1 MLVLGEGERG
11 LCVWGVLHGGLIAE
25 HHLQFLAVEFAPVGE
40 VHDALPVVGELL
52 DVHLLQGMG
61 AEGVGIPFLPGEYP
75 QAEIT
80 LPPAPVQ
87 LPMRMQGER
96 PDQPLLVPMEHG
108 HGKMLLGEGRRNWG
122 ALGVAPKLCPHL
134 LSYSSRIDLSKVHP
148 AHSHQ

>member
-1 MLVLGEGERG
+1 M
-11 LCVWGVLHGGLIAE
+11 CMGVLHGGLIAE

-40 VHDALPVVGELL
+40 VHDALPVVGELV
-52 DVHLLQGMG
+52 DVHLLQSMG
-61 AEGVGIPFLPGEYP
+61 GSGGG

-87 LPMRMQGER
+87 LPMRMQDQH
-96 PDQPLLVPMEHG
+96 PDQHLLVPMEHG

-134 LSYSSRIDLSKVHP
+134 LSYSSHTGLSKVHP